1 MNILEERLRDA
12 YRGAADTV
20 RPERVPAPRWAR
32 EQVSR
37 RGPSARRL
45 AWRKLTPLAAA
56 AAVVVVAVGAAV
68 GLPRWLSGP
77 GTTPA
82 PAAPAGSP
90 PRFMVIA
97 TDVADGSGS
106 FRYAPLQV
114 QDAATGRVVATVSTP
129 QAGTLWTAVADTA
142 NDSTFILAAVPKI
155 GGCSTLLYK
164 LTLTAA
170 GAPASLTPLDVPRI
184 SGFVSFND
192 LAASANGIVAFAT
205 VRCAEPADTTTT
217 VGIIDT
223 ATVQIKRWTIPT
235 GWFVSGDLSLSADG
249 GKLAFG
255 IPGTSASHPAI
266 PGVWVL
272 RTSSASGAIV
282 QRAHRI
288 ARPLSASMLTGPV
301 LISPDGSTVYVVTS
315 YKQTATRYVS
325 RVAAYDAAT
334 GHLRRIVRT
343 GWQMQVQLMSADPGV
358 DHAVA
363 WNART
368 AEPAELDLIT
378 GQVRT
383 PRFSLPPGFFA
394 ASVAW

>member
-1 MNILEERLRDA
+1 VNILEERLRDA

-37 RGPSARRL
+37 RGPSARRPTWRRL
-45 AWRKLTPLAAA
+45 APLAAA

-68 GLPRWLSGP
+68 GLPRWLSGT

-90 PRFMVIA
+90 PEFMVIA
-97 TDVADGSGS
+97 TDVASGGP
-106 FRYAPLQV
+106 APLRV
-114 QDAATGRVVATVSTP
+114 QDAATGRMVATVSTP
-129 QAGTLWTAVADTA
+129 QADTIWTAVADTG
-142 NDSTFILAAVPKI
+142 NDSTFILAAAPKI

-192 LAASANGIVAFAT
+192 LAATANGIVAFAT
-205 VRCAEPADTTTT
+205 YPCAEPADTTTI

-223 ATVQIKRWTIPT
+223 ATAQIKRWTIPP
-235 GWFVSGDLSLSADG
+235 GWFISGDLSLSADG

-255 IPGTSASHPAI
+255 IPGTSASEPGI

-272 RTSSASGAIV
+272 STSSVSGAVV

-288 ARPLSASMLTGPV
+288 ARPPSASIFTGPV
-301 LISPDGSTVYVVTS
+301 LISPDGSTVYIVTS
-315 YKQTATRYVS
+315 YKTATRYIS

-343 GWQMQVQLMSADPGV
+343 GWQMQVELMSADPDV

-378 GQVRT
+378 GQVRS
-383 PRFSLPPGFFA
+383 PRFSLPRGFFA

>member
-1 MNILEERLRDA
+1 
-12 YRGAADTV
+12 
-20 RPERVPAPRWAR
+20 
-32 EQVSR
+32 
-37 RGPSARRL
+37 
-45 AWRKLTPLAAA
+45 
-56 AAVVVVAVGAAV
+56 VAVGAAV
-68 GLPRWLSGP
+68 GLPRWLSGT

-82 PAAPAGSP
+82 PAASAGSP
-90 PRFMVIA
+90 PKFMVIA
-97 TDVADGSGS
+97 TNLPGAGP
-106 FRYAPLQV
+106 APLRV
-114 QDAATGRVVATVSTP
+114 QDAATGRAVATISTP
-129 QAGTLWTAVADTA
+129 QADTLWTAVADTA
-142 NDSTFILAAVPKI
+142 NDSTFILAAASEF

-164 LTLTAA
+164 LTLTVA

-192 LAASANGIVAFAT
+192 LAATANGIVAFAT
-205 VRCAEPADTTTT
+205 ARCAEPADTTTI

-223 ATVQIKRWTIPT
+223 ATAQIKRWTIPP
-235 GWFVSGDLSLSADG
+235 GWFISGDLALSADG

-255 IPGTSASHPAI
+255 IPGTSASHPGI

-272 RTSSASGAIV
+272 STSSASGAIV

-343 GWQMQVQLMSADPGV
+343 GWQMQVQLTSADPGV

-368 AEPAELDLIT
+368 AEPVELDLVT